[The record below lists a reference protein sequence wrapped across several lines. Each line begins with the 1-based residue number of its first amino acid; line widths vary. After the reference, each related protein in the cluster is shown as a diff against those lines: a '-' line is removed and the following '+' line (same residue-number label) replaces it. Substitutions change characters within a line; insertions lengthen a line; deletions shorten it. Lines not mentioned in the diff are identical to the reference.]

1 MGGSWGNV
9 QDQNNSCKAR
19 PDVEEDGRV
28 RGMDLGGSSIFAKIV
43 EYVNSNARSDV
54 EEGGRNGS
62 GRLLWPP
69 LPLSLTGGVERRL
82 PTRTEPESKTKTKT
96 ESRNKS
102 KFETETRTKT
112 KTKTKSIQQSGGMK
126 PLTDGC

>member
-28 RGMDLGGSSIFAKIV
+28 RGMDLGGSSIFVKIV

-69 LPLSLTGGVERRL
+69 LSLSLSPVEW
-82 PTRTEPESKTKTKT
+82 
-96 ESRNKS
+96 
-102 KFETETRTKT
+102 
-112 KTKTKSIQQSGGMK
+112 
-126 PLTDGC
+126 TDGCRRGRNQSPRPKLRLNPGIEPNSRLRPGIRLRPRLKASNNQEA

>member
-28 RGMDLGGSSIFAKIV
+28 RGMDLGGSSIFVKIV

-69 LPLSLTGGVERRL
+69 LSLSLSPVEW
-82 PTRTEPESKTKTKT
+82 
-96 ESRNKS
+96 
-102 KFETETRTKT
+102 
-112 KTKTKSIQQSGGMK
+112 
-126 PLTDGC
+126 TDGCRRGRNQSPRPKLRENPGIKANSRLRLGLRLRPRLKASNNLEA

>member
-28 RGMDLGGSSIFAKIV
+28 RGMDLGGSSIFVKIV

-82 PTRTEPESKTKTKT
+82 PTRTEPESKTKTET
-96 ESRNKS
+96 ESRNRT
-102 KFETETRTKT
+102 KFETETRNKT
-112 KTKTKSIQQSGGMK
+112 ETKTKSIKQSGGMK